1 MPTRKDFDIK
11 ADMLDCVNPMN
22 TIQSLLLMQ
31 SFSEAACK
39 FGLSRDFHSR

>member
-1 MPTRKDFDIK
+1 MPTRGDFDTK
-11 ADMLDCVNPMN
+11 ADMLDGVNPMN
-22 TIQSLLLMQ
+22 TIRSLLLTQ